1 MWNGRGDPQNLDNQK
16 IKKKKKK
23 HRKKTCTS
31 PNFKNHFLSHEGGST
46 WLLKILVYIS
56 NSRMILNSSTN
67 FKLQTLGG
75 GIHFYTFKSVC
86 FNICSPPPFLRARK
100 IHVLTF
106 FVIFDELCNVK
117 MTNFNVIC
125 TCKLNKF
132 YNPLKPILK

>member
-1 MWNGRGDPQNLDNQK
+1 
-16 IKKKKKK
+16 
-23 HRKKTCTS
+23 
-31 PNFKNHFLSHEGGST
+31 
-46 WLLKILVYIS
+46 
-56 NSRMILNSSTN
+56 MILNSSTN

-75 GIHFYTFKSVC
+75 GGEFIFIHSKVSVL
-86 FNICSPPPFLRARK
+86 ISAPPPFLRARK

>member
-1 MWNGRGDPQNLDNQK
+1 
-16 IKKKKKK
+16 
-23 HRKKTCTS
+23 
-31 PNFKNHFLSHEGGST
+31 
-46 WLLKILVYIS
+46 
-56 NSRMILNSSTN
+56 MILNSSTN

-75 GIHFYTFKSVC
+75 GVVKIHFYTFKSVC
-86 FNICSPPPFLRARK
+86 FNICPPFLRARK

>member
-1 MWNGRGDPQNLDNQK
+1 MKGEGRPPKSWQPKN
-16 IKKKKKK
+16 KKEEKKTP
-23 HRKKTCTS
+23 KKTCTS
-31 PNFKNHFLSHEGGST
+31 PNFSNHFLSHEGGST

-56 NSRMILNSSTN
+56 NSRMILNWSTN

-75 GIHFYTFKSVC
+75 GSSKFIFIHSKVSVL
-86 FNICSPPPFLRARK
+86 ISAPPFLRARK